1 MLVVDSAGG
10 HNDANNMQM
19 AANAQQNVRTCQI
32 EPKMPNLPAGSTVLC
47 ADELDSVESHGD
59 ALSEHRDVPCA
70 EVDVYMAANTPQIVR
85 TSRKR
90 LKSLNSPRDCMA
102 ALR

>member
-59 ALSEHRDVPCA
+59 ALSEHRDVP
-70 EVDVYMAANTPQIVR
+70 
-85 TSRKR
+85 
-90 LKSLNSPRDCMA
+90 
-102 ALR
+102 